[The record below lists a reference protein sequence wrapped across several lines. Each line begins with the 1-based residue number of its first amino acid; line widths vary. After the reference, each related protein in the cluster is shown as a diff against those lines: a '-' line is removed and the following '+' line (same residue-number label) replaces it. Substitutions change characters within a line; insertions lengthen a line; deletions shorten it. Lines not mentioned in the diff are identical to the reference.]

1 MLFSY
6 YSMTSGS
13 NVFINE
19 GIFEQL
25 ISSDHNKLRLNS
37 VQAEQ
42 SWANVD
48 RP

>member
-1 MLFSY
+1 MCPMLISY

-25 ISSDHNKLRLNS
+25 ISAIIKN
-37 VQAEQ
+37 
-42 SWANVD
+42 
-48 RP
+48 